1 MSTSATTLDA
11 IRRRLR
17 TELPRLRREY
27 RLRDL
32 EVFGSWVRDEVHADS
47 DLDLLV
53 TFDET
58 PTLFRFVE
66 LENELAD
73 LLGIRVDL
81 VMRDGLKPAL
91 GERIL
96 AEAVSV

>member
-1 MSTSATTLDA
+1 MGSSATTLDA

-17 TELPRLRREY
+17 AELPRLRREY

-32 EVFGSWVRDEVHADS
+32 KVFGSWVRDEVDADS

-58 PTLFRFVE
+58 PSLFRFVE
-66 LENELAD
+66 LESELAD
-73 LLGIRVDL
+73 LLSIRVDL

-96 AEAVSV
+96 AEAVPV